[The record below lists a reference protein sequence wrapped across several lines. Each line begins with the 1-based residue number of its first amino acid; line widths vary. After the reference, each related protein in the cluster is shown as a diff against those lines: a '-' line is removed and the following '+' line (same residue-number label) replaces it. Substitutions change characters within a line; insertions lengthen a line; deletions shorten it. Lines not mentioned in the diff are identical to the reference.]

1 MNWILLSF
9 LTAASE
15 AAKDILGKISLKH
28 ADAYIVAWAYRL
40 FSLPFLLPFLL
51 FIDIPPIYSMYWVAL
66 VVGGI
71 LNVATSVLYMKAIEH
86 SDLSI
91 TVPMVTLTPMFLL
104 ITSPILVG
112 EIPSITGVV
121 GVLLIV
127 VGSYT
132 LNISDAKKGFWKPFK
147 SLVTEKGPRY
157 MMAVAFIWSVSSN
170 FDKIGIKASSPL
182 FWAITVNVFIAIAM
196 IPIVIVKVKSNI
208 SQIFHKAKLLMPIGI
223 FGALTL
229 IFQMHAIELANVAYV
244 ISIKRVSVVLA
255 VIAGFLIFKEKGFK
269 SRLLGVVLMLMGV
282 ALISLYS

>member
-15 AAKDILGKISLKH
+15 AAKDVFGKISLRQTN
-28 ADAYIVAWAYRL
+28 AYIVAWAYRL
-40 FSLPFLLPFLL
+40 FSLPFLIPFLF
-51 FIDIPPIYSMYWVAL
+51 FIEIPTVYPMYWVAL
-66 VVGGI
+66 LVGGI

-104 ITSPILVG
+104 LTSPILIG
-112 EIPSITGVV
+112 EVPSFMGVI

-132 LNISDAKKGFWKPFK
+132 LNISDAKKGFWKPLK
-147 SLVTEKGPRY
+147 SLVSDKGPRY
-157 MMAVAFIWSVSSN
+157 MMAVAFIWSISSN
-170 FDKIGIKASSPL
+170 FDKIGIQASSPM
-182 FWAITVNVFIAIAM
+182 FWAITVNAFIALAM
-196 IPIVIVKVKSNI
+196 IPLVLVKVKSNV
-208 SQIFHKAKLLMPIGI
+208 SQIFHNVKLLMPIGI

-229 IFQMHAIELANVAYV
+229 VFQMHAIELANVAYV

-255 VIAGFLIFKEKGFK
+255 VVAGYFIFKEKGFRN
-269 SRLLGVVLMLMGV
+269 RLLGVILMLMGV
-282 ALISLYS
+282 VLISLFS